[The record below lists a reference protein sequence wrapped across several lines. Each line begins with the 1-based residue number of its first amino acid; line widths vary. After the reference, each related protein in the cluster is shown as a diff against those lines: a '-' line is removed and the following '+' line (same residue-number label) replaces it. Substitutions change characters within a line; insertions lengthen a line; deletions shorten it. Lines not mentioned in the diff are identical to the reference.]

1 MNTENNI
8 AIVCIT
14 DNGKNLAVKIQEKL
28 KEGQIYFI
36 KKKNNEEFQ
45 EICNI
50 CNDAYTMNNDKLELR
65 QQNSENM
72 IIVEQKLRDFVP
84 TIFNKYK
91 YIVFI
96 MATGIVV
103 RTIAPLIQSKFKDP
117 AVIVTDER
125 GTNVISLLSGHMGGA
140 NEMTLYISHLIDS
153 NPVITTATDVNKKS
167 SLDMIAKKL
176 NGYIENFRDNV
187 LKVNSMIV
195 NNKPVGIFID
205 GNYDINTSGFTIL
218 KYKDMIK
225 LNNIENNE
233 ELNNIEKI
241 VVISDKENL
250 DFQSEKIIKLVPKD
264 IVLGVGCKK
273 NIDSQHMKE
282 SLKEFLQINNIDIH
296 SIKAIGSIEIK
307 KDEQAIIDLANY
319 LDVTFETFTVEEIS
333 QVDYLYS
340 KSEWVKKN
348 VGVYSVAEPCAHL
361 LSKGNLI
368 IEKQK
373 FKGITFSAG
382 RVNK

>member
-14 DNGKNLAVKIQEKL
+14 DNGKNLAVKIQKKL
-28 KEGQIYFI
+28 KEGKIYFV
-36 KKKNNEEFQ
+36 KKKNNEESQ
-45 EICNI
+45 EVCNI
-50 CNDAYTMNNDKLELR
+50 CNDTYTMKNDKLELR
-65 QQNSENM
+65 QQNSKN
-72 IIVEQKLRDFVP
+72 IIRIEQKLKDFIP
-84 TIFNKYK
+84 TIFNKYR

-103 RTIAPLIQSKFKDP
+103 RTIAPLIQSKFQDP

-140 NEMTLYISHLIDS
+140 NEMTLYISHLIES
-153 NPVITTATDVNKKS
+153 NPVITTATDVNNKS
-167 SLDMIAKKL
+167 SLDMIAKRL
-176 NGYIENFRDNV
+176 NGYMENFRDNV

-195 NNKPVGIFID
+195 NNKPVGLFID
-205 GNYDINTSGFTIL
+205 GNYDIDTRGFTIL
-218 KYKDMIK
+218 EYEDI
-225 LNNIENNE
+225 LNLDKKNNE
-233 ELNNIEKI
+233 EINNLETV
-241 VVISDKENL
+241 VVISNKQKL
-250 DFQSEKIIKLVPKD
+250 DFESKKIIKLVPKD
-264 IVLGVGCKK
+264 TVLGVGCKK
-273 NIDSQHMKE
+273 NIDSKHMKD
-282 SLKEFLQINNIDIH
+282 SLREFLHINNIDKN

-319 LDVTFETFTVEEIS
+319 LGVPFKIFTAEEIA

-361 LSKGNLI
+361 LSEGNMI

>member
-14 DNGKNLAVKIQEKL
+14 DNGKNLAIKIQQKL
-28 KEGQIYFI
+28 KEGQIYFV
-36 KKKNNEEFQ
+36 KKKNNEGFQ
-45 EICNI
+45 EDCNI
-50 CNDAYTMNNDKLELR
+50 GNDNYPVNNDKLELR
-65 QQNSENM
+65 QQNSEN
-72 IIVEQKLRDFVP
+72 IIRVEQKLRDFVP

-91 YIVFI
+91 FIVFI

-125 GTNVISLLSGHMGGA
+125 GTNIISLLSGHMGGA

-153 NPVITTATDVNKKS
+153 NPVITTATDVNNKS
-167 SLDMIAKKL
+167 SLDMIAKNL

-195 NNKPVGIFID
+195 NNKPVGLFID
-205 GNYDINTSGFTIL
+205 ENYDINTSGFTIL
-218 KYKDMIK
+218 KYKDIIK

-241 VVISDKENL
+241 VVISDKQNL
-250 DFQSEKIIKLVPKD
+250 DFKSEKIIKLVPRD

-282 SLKEFLQINNIDIH
+282 SLKEFLQINNIDIN
-296 SIKAIGSIEIK
+296 SIKAIGSIEVK
-307 KDEQAIIDLANY
+307 KEEQAIIDLANY
-319 LDVTFETFTVEEIS
+319 LDVPFETFTVEEIS

-373 FKGITFSAG
+373 FNGITFSAG